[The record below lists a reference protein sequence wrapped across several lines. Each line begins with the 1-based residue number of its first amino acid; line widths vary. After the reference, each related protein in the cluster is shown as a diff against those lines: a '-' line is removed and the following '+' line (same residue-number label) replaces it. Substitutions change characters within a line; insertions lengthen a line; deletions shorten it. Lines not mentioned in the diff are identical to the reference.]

1 MTEENQKNTV
11 ATVGMWFSIIGL
23 IALITVFFAWLWF
36 PMLLVWFILWII
48 GLFYKPRWKA
58 RIAIIIPLI
67 VFIILVSITCYIWNS
82 IKTPAGEFI
91 ERAKPQWEQLEDEN
105 FDEDRFENI
114 LETEIN
120 KITNNKSSEDRE
132 VLFKTSTGSN
142 FLEKWSYLFFS
153 ITRESLESAIEKY
166 NNELPEINDTENASE
181 DDDNNKNDAT
191 EKITEDVTIF
201 TESEQDD
208 IEQILD
214 LLE

>member
-48 GLFYKPRWKA
+48 GLFYKPRGKA
-58 RIAIIIPLI
+58 RIAIIIPLVI
-67 VFIILVSITCYIWNS
+67 FITLASITCYIWKS
-82 IKTPAGEFI
+82 VKTPANEFV
-91 ERAKPQWEQLEDEN
+91 ERAKPQLEQLKSEN
-105 FDEDRFENI
+105 FDEDRFEK
-114 LETEIN
+114 LFKVEVN
-120 KITNNKSSEDRE
+120 KITND
-132 VLFKTSTGSN
+132 KTDDDWKVIFNASTGSN
-142 FLEKWSYLFFS
+142 FLEKWSYLFFY

-181 DDDNNKNDAT
+181 DDDNNKNDDT
-191 EKITEDVTIF
+191 ENIAEDVTIF

>member
-48 GLFYKPRWKA
+48 GLFYKPRGKA

-67 VFIILVSITCYIWNS
+67 IFITLASITCYIWKS
-82 IKTPAGEFI
+82 VKTPANEFV
-91 ERAKPQWEQLEDEN
+91 ERAKPQLEQLKSEN
-105 FDEDRFENI
+105 FDEDRFER
-114 LETEIN
+114 LFKVEVN
-120 KITNNKSSEDRE
+120 KITND
-132 VLFKTSTGSN
+132 KTDDDWKAIFNASTGSN

-191 EKITEDVTIF
+191 ENITEDVTIF